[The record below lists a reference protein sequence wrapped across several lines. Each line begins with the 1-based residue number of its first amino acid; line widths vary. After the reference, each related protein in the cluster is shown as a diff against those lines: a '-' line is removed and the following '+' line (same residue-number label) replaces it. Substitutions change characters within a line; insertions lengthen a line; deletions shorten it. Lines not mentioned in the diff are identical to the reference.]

1 MKLITWN
8 IYGLFLEGLNLGER
22 VHRVGQAL
30 DGTKADVVNL
40 QEVFLSNT
48 LEIIR
53 AEMHNAFQ
61 ATFYRRFFLFTAAG
75 LVTFSKLRPL
85 SKELVAFH
93 STSPGFPGWDFPKGA
108 LLSEFRDYYL
118 VNCHVPLNRSF
129 NWNRRENYAEQT
141 SAINLLTSVLTQVF
155 LSDAKLHVLHEYQP
169 GGAQREQA
177 CQYRA
182 SQVFAGMHKQCVVI
196 TCTQNAAQAPDRN
209 FSAFWHAGR
218 PGEFQLFRPAADFR
232 IGSCDERYRITTFAQ
247 PLGHAHDIE
256 FKAACGSRRAV
267 VGDRCM
273 HRYG

>member
-141 SAINLLTSVLTQVF
+141 SAINLLTSVLTQKLSSGKALIMTGDFNLPPNTEPYDKLVKGLDLYSVF
-155 LSDAKLHVLHEYQP
+155 ESLRRQTYIRATGSGIGGPIDHVFISSSLQSRVGPRQVLFDDPGQNLSDHLALEV
-169 GGAQREQA
+169 
-177 CQYRA
+177 
-182 SQVFAGMHKQCVVI
+182 
-196 TCTQNAAQAPDRN
+196 
-209 FSAFWHAGR
+209 
-218 PGEFQLFRPAADFR
+218 
-232 IGSCDERYRITTFAQ
+232 
-247 PLGHAHDIE
+247 DID
-256 FKAACGSRRAV
+256 V
-267 VGDRCM
+267 
-273 HRYG
+273 